1 MEVIMRQIGTLIIRI
16 GAAAFVTAMAG
27 KIIHVTVAHSRE
39 APITARTNGDVGHER
54 AVAVAD
60 ADLTERQQPK
70 HYFLAGSH
78 DAASPTIKST
88 SPGTTDIAKS
98 IRDQNVDCPTVM
110 SVSSRGRDAYGRVF
124 RVQCSPV
131 RGTSSDG
138 FSYLRVTIQPNGE
151 AVITPE
157 H

>member
-1 MEVIMRQIGTLIIRI
+1 MEVFMRQIGTLIIRI
-16 GAAAFVTAMAG
+16 GAAAFVTAIAG
-27 KIIHVTVAHSRE
+27 KIIHVTVAHSQE
-39 APITARTNGDVGHER
+39 APITARTNGVGHER
-54 AVAVAD
+54 SIAVAA
-60 ADLTERQQPK
+60 ADLNERQQPK

-78 DAASPTIKST
+78 EAASPSIKST
-88 SPGTTDIAKS
+88 SPGTADIAKS